1 MKLIN
6 RIILHISWVLTLLL
20 AVWALLFY
28 FTMVDEINDEVDDSL
43 EFYSEMLITR
53 SLAGRELPSSSTSG
67 SNNSYYLREVTPDYA
82 DSHPRVAY
90 SDEEI
95 YIPEMEES
103 EPARVLR
110 TIFEDRDG
118 RLFELTVLTPSFEKE
133 DLRVTIL
140 WCLVWLYLLLLLTIL
155 LVNVLVLHRILRP
168 LYALLRWL
176 DNYTVGR
183 ANEPLDN
190 DTTIP
195 EFRRLNEAAIR
206 NAARAEYLFD
216 RQKQFI
222 GNASHEMQTPL
233 AVCRNR
239 LEMLVDTTEL
249 SEEQMGEIFKVQQTL
264 DYLVRL
270 NRSLLLLSKIEG
282 GQFPECEQVDFNA
295 LARRAAADFG
305 ELYAARRI
313 RIELREEGE
322 LHFRMNPSLAA
333 SVVNNLLKNA
343 CVHGGEGG
351 EVEVTL
357 TRHSLR
363 VANTATGGPLDGEHI
378 FERFYQGT
386 KKEGST
392 GLGLSIVDAVC
403 RLYGLRCSYAF
414 VDGRHT
420 FTVDFPQ

>member
-20 AVWALLFY
+20 AAWASLFY
-28 FTMVDEINDEVDDSL
+28 FAMVDEINDEVDDSL

-53 SLAGRELPSSSTSG
+53 SLAGRDPSSSSG

-82 DSHPRVAY
+82 DSHPSVAY

-110 TIFEDRDG
+110 TIFEDCDG
-118 RLFELTVLTPSFEKE
+118 RLFELTVLTPSFEKD
-133 DLRVTIL
+133 DLLETIL
-140 WCLVWLYLLLLLTIL
+140 WCMVWLYLLLLLTIL

-176 DNYTVGR
+176 DSYTVGR

-190 DTTIP
+190 DTRVP

-313 RIELREEGE
+313 RIELREEGA

-357 TRHSLR
+357 TRRSLR

-403 RLYGLRCSYAF
+403 RLYGLHCSYAF
-414 VDGRHT
+414 VGGRHT

>member
-1 MKLIN
+1 M
-6 RIILHISWVLTLLL
+6 
-20 AVWALLFY
+20 
-28 FTMVDEINDEVDDSL
+28 
-43 EFYSEMLITR
+43 
-53 SLAGRELPSSSTSG
+53 
-67 SNNSYYLREVTPDYA
+67 
-82 DSHPRVAY
+82 
-90 SDEEI
+90 
-95 YIPEMEES
+95 
-103 EPARVLR
+103 
-110 TIFEDRDG
+110 
-118 RLFELTVLTPSFEKE
+118 
-133 DLRVTIL
+133 
-140 WCLVWLYLLLLLTIL
+140 VWLYLLLLLTIL

-176 DNYTVGR
+176 DSYTVGR

-190 DTTIP
+190 DTRVP

-313 RIELREEGE
+313 RIELREEGA

-357 TRHSLR
+357 TRRSLC

-403 RLYGLRCSYAF
+403 RLYGLHCSYAF
-414 VDGRHT
+414 VGGRHT

>member
-20 AVWALLFY
+20 AAWASLFY
-28 FTMVDEINDEVDDSL
+28 FAMVDEINDEVDDSL

-53 SLAGRELPSSSTSG
+53 SLAGRELPSSSSG
-67 SNNSYYLREVTPDYA
+67 SNNSYYLREVTSDYA
-82 DSHPRVAY
+82 DSHPSVAY

-110 TIFEDRDG
+110 TIFEDCDG
-118 RLFELTVLTPSFEKE
+118 RLFELTVLTPSFEKD
-133 DLRVTIL
+133 DLLETIL
-140 WCLVWLYLLLLLTIL
+140 WCMVWLYLLLLLTIL

-176 DNYTVGR
+176 DSYTVGR

-190 DTTIP
+190 DTRVP

-239 LEMLVDTTEL
+239 LEMLVDDAHALTG
-249 SEEQMGEIFKVQQTL
+249 EQLGEIAKVQRTL

-270 NRSLLLLSKIEG
+270 NRSLLLLSKIDN
-282 GQFPECEQVDFNA
+282 GQFPEAEEVDVNA
-295 LARRAAADFG
+295 LVRRTAEDM
-305 ELYAARRI
+305 EEIYAYRSMRFA
-313 RIELREEGE
+313 LVDEGP
-322 LHFRMNPSLAA
+322 LTARMNPSLAG
-333 SVVNNLLKNA
+333 SVVANLLKNA
-343 CVHGGEGG
+343 FVHGDEGG
-351 EVEVTL
+351 EVTV
-357 TRHSLR
+357 R
-363 VANTATGGPLDGEHI
+363 VAPRRFTVCNSGAGGPLDAGRI
-378 FERFYQGT
+378 FDRFYQGT

-392 GLGLSIVDAVC
+392 GLGLAVVDAVC
-403 RLYGLRCSYAF
+403 RLYGLKVSYSYKE
-414 VDGRHT
+414 GRHC
-420 FTVDFPQ
+420 FAVDFPA

>member
-20 AVWALLFY
+20 AAWASLFY
-28 FTMVDEINDEVDDSL
+28 FAMVDEINDEVDDSL

-53 SLAGRELPSSSTSG
+53 SLAGRELPSSSSG
-67 SNNSYYLREVTPDYA
+67 SNNSYYLREVTSDYA
-82 DSHPRVAY
+82 DSHPSVAY

-110 TIFEDRDG
+110 TIFEDCDG
-118 RLFELTVLTPSFEKE
+118 RLFELTVLTPSFEKD
-133 DLRVTIL
+133 DLLETIL
-140 WCLVWLYLLLLLTIL
+140 WCMVWLYLLLLLTIL

-176 DNYTVGR
+176 DSYTVGR

-190 DTTIP
+190 DTRVP

-264 DYLVRL
+264 DYLVQL

-313 RIELREEGE
+313 RIELREEGA

-357 TRHSLR
+357 TRRSLR

-403 RLYGLRCSYAF
+403 RLYGLHCSYAF
-414 VDGRHT
+414 VGGRHT

>member
-20 AVWALLFY
+20 AAWASLFY
-28 FTMVDEINDEVDDSL
+28 FAMVDEINDEVDDSL

-53 SLAGRELPSSSTSG
+53 SLAGCELPSSSSG
-67 SNNSYYLREVTPDYA
+67 SNNSYYLR
-82 DSHPRVAY
+82 
-90 SDEEI
+90 
-95 YIPEMEES
+95 PEMEES

-118 RLFELTVLTPSFEKE
+118 RLFELTVLTPSFEKD
-133 DLRVTIL
+133 DLLETIL
-140 WCLVWLYLLLLLTIL
+140 WCMVWLYLLLLLTIL

-176 DNYTVGR
+176 DSYTVGR

-190 DTTIP
+190 DTRVP

-216 RQKQFI
+216 RQKLFI
-222 GNASHEMQTPL
+222 ANASHEMQTPL

-313 RIELREEGE
+313 RIELREEGA

-357 TRHSLR
+357 TRRSLC

-403 RLYGLRCSYAF
+403 RLYGLHCSYAF
-414 VDGRHT
+414 VGGRHT
-420 FTVDFPQ
+420 FIVDFPQ

>member
-1 MKLIN
+1 MKLIH

-20 AVWALLFY
+20 AAWAVLFY
-28 FTMVDEINDEVDDSL
+28 VTMVDEINDEVDDSL

-53 SLAGRELPSSSTSG
+53 SLAGRELPTSNSG
-67 SNNSYYLREVTPDYA
+67 SNNSYYLHEVTHEYA
-82 DSHPRVAY
+82 DSQPHVAY

-95 YIPEMEES
+95 YIPEMEET

-140 WCLVWLYLLLLLTIL
+140 WCVVWLYLLLLLTIL
-155 LVNVLVLHRILRP
+155 LVNVLVLRRILRP

-176 DNYTVGR
+176 DDYTIGGR
-183 ANEPLDN
+183 NEPLAN
-190 DTTIP
+190 DTTVP
-195 EFRRLNEAAIR
+195 EFRRLNESAIR

-233 AVCRNR
+233 AVCSNR
-239 LEMLVDTTEL
+239 LEMLVDSTEL
-249 SEEQMGEIFKVQQTL
+249 SEEQLGEIFKVQQTL

-282 GQFPECEQVDFNA
+282 GQFPESEEVDFNA
-295 LARRAAADFG
+295 LVRTAAADFG

-313 RIELREEGE
+313 RTELREEDG
-322 LHFRMNPSLAA
+322 LRFRMNPSLAA
-333 SVVNNLLKNA
+333 SMVNNLLKNA
-343 CVHGGEGG
+343 FVHGGEGG
-351 EVEVTL
+351 EVLL
-357 TRHSLR
+357 TVSRSRFR
-363 VANTATGGPLDGEHI
+363 VANTATSGPLDAEHI
-378 FERFYQGT
+378 FDRFYQGT

-403 RLYGLRCSYAF
+403 RLYRLHLSYAF
-414 VDGRHT
+414 VEGRHT
-420 FTVDFPQ
+420 FNIDFPQ